1 MQEEQGGTPG
11 ARTHERQATQSKL
24 NTIWSLASHRRQQ
37 RRAAQTLSLTC
48 KDNER
53 GGGVGGWVGRIA
65 LSLYGG
71 KGGDARNDFEERAL
85 SKCFG
90 SLLQHLSVSLALP
103 IPVIQRM
110 RE

>member
-1 MQEEQGGTPG
+1 M
-11 ARTHERQATQSKL
+11 
-24 NTIWSLASHRRQQ
+24 
-37 RRAAQTLSLTC
+37 
-48 KDNER
+48 
-53 GGGVGGWVGRIA
+53 GGWVGRIA